1 MLEMN
6 DLKLGGVISM
16 NNQPFVVSYTQ
27 HVQMGRG
34 SAVLRTKLKNIL
46 TGQVLEKTFKPGDR
60 IAEAD
65 LSRSK
70 ANFLYRT
77 GDEFHFMDN
86 ETYEEFV
93 LHVDQIGEISNFVK
107 EGVDVD
113 VLNFDGKPVGID
125 LPKKVALRVEQTEP
139 GVRGDTAQGSV
150 TKPATLETGFVVQV
164 PIFVKDGDQIIVNTE
179 RGEYVSRA

>member
-16 NNQPFVVSYTQ
+16 NNQPYVVSYTQ

-70 ANFLYRT
+70 ANFLYRSE
-77 GDEFHFMDN
+77 DEFHFMDN
-86 ETYEEFV
+86 ESYEEFV
-93 LHVDQIGEISNFVK
+93 LNVDQVGEISNFVK

-113 VLNFDGKPVGID
+113 VLNFDGKPVSID
-125 LPKKVALRVEQTEP
+125 LPKKVSLRVEQTEP

-150 TKPATLETGFVVQV
+150 TKPATLETGYVVQV
-164 PIFVKDGDQIIVNTE
+164 PIFVKSGDSIIVNTE